1 MKPKTKILCLDEETL
16 ACFVDRLLIKRERRR
31 VIKHLLKCERCLEC
45 VIAAQNLIFP
55 FWFSEGMVK

>member
-1 MKPKTKILCLDEETL
+1 MKPKSKILCPDEETL
-16 ACFVDRLLIKRERRR
+16 ACFVDSLLTKSERHR

-55 FWFSEGMVK
+55 FGFCEGMVK